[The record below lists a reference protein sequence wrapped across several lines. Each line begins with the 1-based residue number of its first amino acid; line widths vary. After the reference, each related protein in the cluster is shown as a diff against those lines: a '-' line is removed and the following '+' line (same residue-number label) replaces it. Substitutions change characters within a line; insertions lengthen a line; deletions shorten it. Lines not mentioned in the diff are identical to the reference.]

1 MHLKSLILKGFK
13 SFADRS
19 VLGFE
24 PGITAVVGPNGS
36 GKSNIS
42 DSVLWVLGERNAKN
56 LRGQAMEDVI
66 FAGSSARKPVGI
78 AEVEL
83 VLDNTDGTLPIDFNE
98 VSIARRM
105 YRSGESEYL
114 INGALARRM
123 DILDILHDTGL
134 GTGTHSIISQGS
146 LDSILQSK
154 PEDRR
159 ALIEEAAGVLKH
171 KQRKMK
177 SERKLAQMDT
187 HLTRV
192 KDVAAEVERQL
203 KPLERKAKR
212 AQAYQGLAE
221 ELAALNLALAVDD
234 LRNLQEKWKK
244 ATENESALSEQLQAM
259 RAQIDEAEEKTQ
271 KLQEEIQERSVNA
284 GDIAR
289 RYRRAQSVVERL
301 DSTSLLL
308 YEKKRSSQ
316 SYEIDLKINLESHN
330 VKHEQARIAAE
341 TACKQLEETCAEK
354 FEAEKVVKKLN
365 DEHNEL
371 LTRRSSLEKIVD
383 GSVRT
388 ETTLNRDLERA
399 RLEQTENRE
408 LLSSNKAHEKLMSS
422 HSAELQAQIKQAQE
436 DFSIGNEQ
444 VIAQKSQLKT
454 LKEKEQTARERVSK
468 IFTEREQIRNS
479 LDELRDEIAI
489 QIAEIKGLE
498 EMERASEAASP
509 ALSWLMENKEQF
521 DADISLLSHEIK
533 APEGLERLVEWLLG
547 ADLRS
552 LLVRDIATANHIAEA
567 LCELK
572 EDGEVSLIP
581 YRDRR
586 ALKPKSAPVG
596 TSMLIDLVECDP
608 QYKDALVAVLGDVV
622 ICGNRKDAIDAHA
635 ADKEGF
641 RFATHEGFLIWQNSK
656 ISVGMNQETE
666 EGVLT
671 RHRRL
676 ETLRKNRIKSQSEL
690 DNATKKK
697 QKADDELQKAQS
709 DSLRFSQELAQLQG
723 THTAAQE
730 ERKRAEEK
738 LISLQADFDDL
749 ERQRNEAKTILETA
763 QPVSEEIE
771 KRIEAL
777 QAALGEAKDKAFV
790 ARQELEPLKVQVKE
804 LGEGLADARLQV
816 AKLTERENYARRML
830 DTNEQEIVNLK
841 KEYDTSRE
849 TLARKAIARERV
861 EPLLAIFEELSLSV
875 KRWASDLENAST
887 QAQSSSTGLH
897 DAITQA
903 RAEARKAHDVFD
915 STNDK
920 LSEARVEKGRLEIQ
934 VEAGI
939 KVIVQDC
946 KVPLETA
953 LETDPLENRS
963 ETEDAAFRLRRKIAN
978 MGTINPDAAVEF
990 EELKIRFD
998 YMSSQLDDMMTARR
1012 ALEKIVKVIDSR
1024 MKDDFI
1030 TTFEQVNE
1038 NFKEIFTVLFPG
1050 GSAELSLIDPEDPE
1064 NTGIEVSA
1072 QPRGKRI
1079 TKMML
1084 MSGGEKSLTALSLL
1098 FAVYRIRSTPFY
1110 ILDEVEAALDDTN
1123 LRRLCAYLSSLR
1135 ENTQLILITHQRRTM
1150 EMADVL
1156 YGISMQADG
1165 VTRVVSQKLDRALQY
1180 AEG

>member
-1 MHLKSLILKGFK
+1 MYLKSLNLKGFK

-114 INGALARRM
+114 INGAIARRM
-123 DILDILHDTGL
+123 DVLDILHDTGL

-221 ELAALNLALAVDD
+221 ELAAFNLSLAVDD

-244 ATENESALSEQLQAM
+244 ATENESALNEQLQTM
-259 RAQIDEAEEKTQ
+259 RAQIDEAEEKMQ
-271 KLQEEIQERSVNA
+271 KLQEEIQQRSVNA

-316 SYEIDLKINLESHN
+316 SYEVDLKISLESHN
-330 VKHEQARIAAE
+330 VKHEQAKAAAE
-341 TACKQLEETCAEK
+341 KARETLGETSAERKAAEEVV
-354 FEAEKVVKKLN
+354 EARN
-365 DEHNEL
+365 SEHTEL
-371 LTRRSSLEKIVD
+371 LAKRSGLEKTVD
-383 GSVRT
+383 ECART
-388 ETTLNRDLERA
+388 ETNLNRDLERA
-399 RLEQTENRE
+399 RLEQSENQE
-408 LLSSNKAHEKLMSS
+408 LLSNNKAHEKLMSS
-422 HSAELQAQIKQAQE
+422 HSVELEAQIKQAE
-436 DFSIGNEQ
+436 IDFAKGNEQ
-444 VIAQKSQLKT
+444 AAAQEAQLKA
-454 LKEKEQTARERVSK
+454 LKEQELAARDKVSR
-468 IFTEREQIRNS
+468 IFTEREQLRAS

-498 EMERASEAASP
+498 EMERASEATSP
-509 ALSWLMENKEQF
+509 ALSWLMENKDRF
-521 DADISLLSHEIK
+521 DSDISLLSHEIK
-533 APEGLERLVEWLLG
+533 APEGLEQLVEWLLG

-552 LLVRDIATANHIAEA
+552 LLVSDLATANQIAET
-567 LCELK
+567 LCELQ
-572 EDGEVSLIP
+572 EDGEVNLIP
-581 YRDRR
+581 YRDRD
-586 ALKPKSAPVG
+586 ASKTKKAPAN
-596 TSMLIDLVECDP
+596 TSLLIDLIECDL
-608 QYKDALVAVLGDVV
+608 QYKEALNAVLGDVC
-622 ICGNRKDAIDAHA
+622 ICESRKDALSAHA
-635 ADKEGF
+635 ADKGEF
-641 RFATHEGFLIWQNSK
+641 RFATRDGFLVWQNSK
-656 ISVGMNQETE
+656 ISVGVNQESE
-666 EGVLT
+666 EGVLA

-676 ETLRKNRIKSQSEL
+676 EALRQNQIESQSKMEE
-690 DNATKKK
+690 ATEAK
-697 QKADDELQKAQS
+697 QKADNELQKAQS
-709 DSLRFSQELAQLQG
+709 ESLRFAQDLAQLQG
-723 THTAAQE
+723 SNTAAQE

-738 LISLQADFDDL
+738 LAALKADFEDL
-749 ERQRNEAKTILETA
+749 ERQRNEAKAILETA
-763 QPVSEEIE
+763 QPASEEIE
-771 KRIEAL
+771 KRIGEL
-777 QAALGEAKDKAFV
+777 QAALEETKGKALA
-790 ARQELEPLKVQVKE
+790 ARQELEPLRSQVKD
-804 LGEGLADARLQV
+804 LGEKLAEARLQV
-816 AKLTERENYARRML
+816 ATLTERENYARRML
-830 DTNEQEIVNLK
+830 ESSEQEIINLK

-875 KRWASDLENAST
+875 KRWAADLEDATN

-903 RAEARKAHDVFD
+903 RAAARQSHDVFD

-920 LSEARVEKGRLEIQ
+920 LSEARVEKGRLEVQ
-934 VEAGI
+934 VEAAI
-939 KVIVQDC
+939 NVIVQDC
-946 KVPLETA
+946 KTPLETA
-953 LETDPLENRS
+953 LEAPPLENRS
-963 ETEDAAFRLRRKIAN
+963 ETETAAFKLRRKIAN

-990 EELKIRFD
+990 EELKVRFD

-1012 ALEKIVKVIDSR
+1012 ALEKIVRVIDSR

-1064 NTGIEVSA
+1064 HTGIEVSA

-1123 LRRLCAYLSSLR
+1123 LRRLCAYLASLR
-1135 ENTQLILITHQRRTM
+1135 EDTQLILITHQRRTM